1 MKKLK
6 DVTTDMLIM
15 AKVNGL
21 TICLESKLL
30 GFSPQKGLFALVQD
44 SNI

>member
-6 DVTTDMLIM
+6 DGTTDMLIM

-21 TICLESKLL
+21 TICFDSKL
-30 GFSPQKGLFALVQD
+30 FFNLVD
-44 SNI
+44 A